1 MLNLKVRFSKHNLTF
16 VMRFVGALLIPVLA
30 YMGIKFEDINS
41 WNAMGKVL
49 IEFLSNP
56 YLVLLTFVNA
66 INLLP
71 DPTTPGI
78 KDGEIGMKYKKPGE
92 M

>member
-16 VMRFVGALLIPVLA
+16 VMRFIGALLVPVLA

-41 WNAMGKVL
+41 WGAMGKVL

-71 DPTTPGI
+71 DPTTKGI
-78 KDGEIGMKYKKPGE
+78 KDSAKALNYKKPGE
-92 M
+92 F